1 MAAFAVLTAL
11 VVGSAVAS
19 LAGSIQLPFIA
30 VPPSLRW
37 PARILFLAL
46 LVVGAVLSV
55 VSLVTGWSV
64 KSGVSG
70 LKHRLIA
77 RLESHYLDELPSEG
91 SDGELPESR
100 GPTPCGPHSAKL
112 LAHVHQR
119 ERALG
124 APVVLHVADP

>member
-19 LAGSIQLPFIA
+19 LASAIQLPFIA
-30 VPPSLRW
+30 IPPGLRW

-46 LVVGAVLSV
+46 LVVGGVLSV

-77 RLESHYLDELPSEG
+77 RLESHYLDELPPEG
-91 SDGELPESR
+91 PTANSHRPR
-100 GPTPCGPHSAKL
+100 GPTP
-112 LAHVHQR
+112 
-119 ERALG
+119 
-124 APVVLHVADP
+124 

>member
-1 MAAFAVLTAL
+1 VAAFAVLTAL

-30 VPPSLRW
+30 VPPGLRW

-55 VSLVTGWSV
+55 VSLMTGWSV

-70 LKHRLIA
+70 FKHRLIA
-77 RLESHYLDELPSEG
+77 RLESHYLDELP
-91 SDGELPESR
+91 PE
-100 GPTPCGPHSAKL
+100 GPTANSQSP
-112 LAHVHQR
+112 
-119 ERALG
+119 
-124 APVVLHVADP
+124 ADPVHEACTQPSCLRM